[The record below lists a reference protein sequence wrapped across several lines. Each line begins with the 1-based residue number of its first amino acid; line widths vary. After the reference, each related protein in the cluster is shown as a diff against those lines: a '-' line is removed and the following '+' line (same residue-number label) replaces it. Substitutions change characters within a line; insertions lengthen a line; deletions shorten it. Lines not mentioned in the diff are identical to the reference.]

1 MVTVA
6 WFSPYARMEGGL
18 AAPFLAHLS
27 WRHVV
32 VSTGVLTSA
41 LIIGLGLQGA
51 AVVMVVG
58 IGLVLTVWAACRTW
72 FGGVTGDTLGAANE
86 LIEIL
91 FLLLVPLLVLLS

>member
-1 MVTVA
+1 
-6 WFSPYARMEGGL
+6 
-18 AAPFLAHLS
+18 
-27 WRHVV
+27 
-32 VSTGVLTSA
+32 
-41 LIIGLGLQGA
+41 
-51 AVVMVVG
+51 MVVG